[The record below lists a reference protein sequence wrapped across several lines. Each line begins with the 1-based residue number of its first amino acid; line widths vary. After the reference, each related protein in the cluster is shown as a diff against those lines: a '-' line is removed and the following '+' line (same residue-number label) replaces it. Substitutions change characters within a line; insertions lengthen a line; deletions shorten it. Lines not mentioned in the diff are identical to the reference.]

1 MSAGLAHGPELL
13 PRIMAGDRM
22 TAPDDWFIPLADPD
36 AAVTH
41 LYALPQAGA
50 GCTAFAECASLLA
63 PDLALWALNLPGRQ
77 ARFAEP
83 PSTALPPL
91 LDQVADVVGGHEPWL
106 LFGYC
111 SGALLAF
118 LLARRLRA
126 AGQPGPAGLLVAS
139 YPAPDLARPPLG
151 LHMLPPDEFWAEIMS
166 YGGVP
171 ASVAAQPDFR
181 EIFEPALRA
190 DYQLL
195 AGYRY
200 VDEPPLDVPVT
211 VLTGDRDPVLTPEDI
226 RGWSRHTTG
235 PVRFRS
241 VPGGHWLLDDALPE
255 LAGALREAAR

>member
-1 MSAGLAHGPELL
+1 
-13 PRIMAGDRM
+13 MAGERM
-22 TAPDDWFIPLADPD
+22 AAPDDWFIPLADPT
-36 AAVTH
+36 AALAH

-50 GCTAFAECASLLA
+50 GCTAFARCADLVA
-63 PDLALWALNLPGRQ
+63 PDLALWGLNLPGRQ
-77 ARFAEP
+77 ARLAEP
-83 PSTALPPL
+83 PYTALPLL
-91 LDQVADVVGGHEPWL
+91 LDQMTSAVGEREPWL

-118 LLARRLRA
+118 LLARQLRA
-126 AGQPGPAGLLVAS
+126 AGRNGPACLLVAS
-139 YPAPDLARPPLG
+139 YPAPDRARPPAAM
-151 LHMLPPDEFWAEIMS
+151 HALPPDEFWKEITS

-195 AGYRY
+195 AGYEY
-200 VDEPPLDVPVT
+200 VDEPPLNIPIT
-211 VLTGDRDPVLTPEDI
+211 VLVGENDSVLCSEDVK
-226 RGWSRHTTG
+226 GWSRHTTG

-255 LAGALREAAR
+255 VADALREATR